1 MSMNILLSIKPEF
14 VKDIFEGEKLF
25 EYRRSIFKMTDIS
38 KVVVYATMPVGKIVG
53 EFRIERIIEDSP
65 QEIWRKTSKVSGL
78 SKKRF
83 DQYFKGKKTGFA
95 LQITE
100 PRLYENPI
108 DPRIHNETFVA
119 PQSFRYIEE
128 CSFELLKLK

>member
-1 MSMNILLSIKPEF
+1 MNILLSIKPEF

-25 EYRRSIFKMTDIS
+25 EYRRSIFKRADIS
-38 KVVVYATMPVGKIVG
+38 KVVVYATMPIGKIVG

-83 DQYFKGKKTGFA
+83 DKYYEGKKTGFA

-100 PRLYENPI
+100 PRLYEKPI
-108 DPRIHNETFVA
+108 DPRIHNETFV
-119 PQSFRYIEE
+119 PPRRVVFVV
-128 CSFELLKLK
+128 

>member
-1 MSMNILLSIKPEF
+1 MNILLSIKPEF

-78 SKKRF
+78 SKNALISILKVRKLALPCKLQNHAYTKNQLILGFIMKHLSLLSLF
-83 DQYFKGKKTGFA
+83 D
-95 LQITE
+95 I
-100 PRLYENPI
+100 
-108 DPRIHNETFVA
+108 
-119 PQSFRYIEE
+119 
-128 CSFELLKLK
+128 

>member
-1 MSMNILLSIKPEF
+1 MLMNILLSIKPEF

-38 KVVVYATMPVGKIVG
+38 KVVVYATMPIGKIVG
-53 EFRIERIIEDSP
+53 EFQIEQIIEDSP
-65 QEIWRKTSKVSGL
+65 QEIWRKTSEVSGL

-83 DQYFKGKKTGFA
+83 DQYFEGKKTGFA

-100 PRLYENPI
+100 PRLYEKPI
-108 DPRIHNETFVA
+108 DPWIHNETFVA
-119 PQSFRYIEE
+119 PQSFRYIED
-128 CSFELLKLK
+128 CSFEFIKLK

>member
-1 MSMNILLSIKPEF
+1 MNILLSIKPEF

-25 EYRRSIFKMTDIS
+25 EYRRSIFKRADIS
-38 KVVVYATMPVGKIVG
+38 KVVVYATMPIGKIVG

-83 DQYFKGKKTGFA
+83 DKYYEGKKTGFA

-100 PRLYENPI
+100 PRLYEKPI
-108 DPRIHNETFVA
+108 DPRIYNETFVP

-128 CSFELLKLK
+128 CSFELLKLT

>member
-1 MSMNILLSIKPEF
+1 MSINILLSIRPEF
-14 VKDIFEGEKLF
+14 VEDIFKGEKLF

-38 KVVVYATMPVGKIVG
+38 KVVVYATMPIGKIVG

-83 DQYFKGKKTGFA
+83 DQYFEGKETGFA

-100 PRLYENPI
+100 PRLY
-108 DPRIHNETFVA
+108 
-119 PQSFRYIEE
+119 
-128 CSFELLKLK
+128 

>member
-1 MSMNILLSIKPEF
+1 MNILLSIRPEF

-25 EYRRSIFKMTDIS
+25 EYRRSIFKMTNVS

-53 EFRIERIIEDSP
+53 EFRIARIIEDSP
-65 QEIWRKTSKVSGL
+65 QEIWRKTSKESGL

-83 DQYFKGKKTGFA
+83 DQYFEGKKTGFA

-100 PRLYENPI
+100 PQLYDEPI
-108 DPRIHNETFVA
+108 DPRIHDETFVA

-128 CSFELLKLK
+128 SSFELLKIK